1 MFYQLSVFWIFG
13 PLPLYLLHKEWR
25 TIDIYRGPNSI
36 DGLLKDIMIQL
47 PDVVLHSRLDKE
59 RDPPDLVDQLRP
71 IGLHR
76 PAPTVAVGTWI
87 IYITD
92 IVDQDPTE

>member
-36 DGLLKDIMIQL
+36 DGLIKDIMVQL

-59 RDPPDLVDQLRP
+59 RDPPGLVDQILP

-76 PAPTVAVGTWI
+76 PAPAVAVGTWI

>member
-1 MFYQLSVFWIFG
+1 MFHQLSVFWIFG
-13 PLPLYLLHKEWR
+13 PLPLNLFHKEWCS
-25 TIDIYRGPNSI
+25 IDIYGGPNSI
-36 DGLLKDIMIQL
+36 DGLIKDIMVQL
-47 PDVVLHSRLDKE
+47 SDVVLHSRLDKE

-76 PAPTVAVGTWI
+76 PAPAVAVGAWI